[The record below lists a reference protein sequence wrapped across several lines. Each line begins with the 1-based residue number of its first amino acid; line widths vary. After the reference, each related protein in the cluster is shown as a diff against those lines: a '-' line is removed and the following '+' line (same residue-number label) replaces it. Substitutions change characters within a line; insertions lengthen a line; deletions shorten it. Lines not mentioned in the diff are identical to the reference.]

1 MKRRSA
7 LLGTVALT
15 AVALTACMMT
25 PAAWGQAG
33 YPERPIRVILP
44 YAAGV
49 SPDIVAR
56 LLAERLTP
64 ALGRPVIIDNRPGA
78 GGMIGAEV
86 AATLPPD
93 GYNLLFTVKGVMAI
107 VPHVYPSA
115 KFNSLKDF
123 KAVAEILQV
132 PHIIVATNKAPYS
145 NMKELVEYAKKNPGK
160 INYASNGT
168 GSHPHVG
175 METIANRLGIQ
186 IVHVPYKTV
195 PGPDVIAG
203 VVELFLEAS
212 TTAIPNIKAGKIKA
226 LATSGPERIPALP
239 DLPTL
244 TEFRADLD
252 PNGATGNSWHGIFAP
267 AGTPDPI
274 INRLNT
280 EIVKVVKLP
289 EVQQRLREYGLTP
302 TGTSAEHLQKE
313 LAANYAYWGQIVK
326 QLNVK
331 VD

>member
-1 MKRRSA
+1 MKRRAVLLFTAA
-7 LLGTVALT
+7 LAAASLSNG
-15 AVALTACMMT
+15 
-25 PAAWGQAG
+25 AWGQGA
-33 YPERPIRVILP
+33 YPDRLIRIILP

-56 LLAERLTP
+56 LVAERLSP

-78 GGMIGAEV
+78 GGMLGAEV
-86 AATLPPD
+86 AAALPPD

-115 KFNSLKDF
+115 KFNPIKDF
-123 KAVAEILQV
+123 KPVTEILQV
-132 PHIIVATNKAPYS
+132 PHIIVASTKTPFND
-145 NMKELVEYAKKNPGK
+145 MKGLVEYAKQNPGK

-186 IVHVPYKTV
+186 LTHIPYKGV

-203 VVELFLEAS
+203 VVDLFLEAS

-226 LATSGPERIPALP
+226 IATSGPERIPALP

-244 TEFRADLD
+244 TEYRADLD
-252 PNGATGNSWHGIFAP
+252 PNGKTGNSWHGIFAP
-267 AGTPDPI
+267 AGTPDAI
-274 INRLNT
+274 IARLNT
-280 EIVKVVKLP
+280 EIVKIVKT
-289 EVQQRLREYGLTP
+289 QDMQDRLRAFGLTP
-302 TGTSAEHLQKE
+302 TGTSADYLAKE
-313 LAANYAYWGQIVK
+313 LAGDYEYWGKIVRD
-326 QLNVK
+326 LNVK

>member
-15 AVALTACMMT
+15 AAALTACMMSS
-25 PAAWGQAG
+25 AAWGQGG
-33 YPERPIRVILP
+33 YPERPIRIILP

-56 LLAERLTP
+56 LVAERLGP
-64 ALGRPVIIDNRPGA
+64 ALGKPVLIDNRPGA

-93 GYNLLFTVKGVMAI
+93 GYSLLFTVKGVMAI

-123 KAVAEILQV
+123 KAVTEILQV
-132 PHIIVATNKAPYS
+132 PHLIVATNKAPFDS
-145 NMKELVEYAKKNPGK
+145 MKELVEYAKKNPGK

-175 METIANRLGIQ
+175 METLASRLGIQ
-186 IVHVPYKTV
+186 ITHVPYKTA

-203 VVELFLEAS
+203 VVDLFFEAS
-212 TTAIPNIKAGKIKA
+212 TTAIPSIKSGKIKA

-239 DLPTL
+239 QLPTL
-244 TEFRADLD
+244 TEFRSDLD

-267 AGTPDPI
+267 AGTPDAI
-274 INRLNT
+274 IARLNT
-280 EIVKVVKLP
+280 EIVKIVKT
-289 EVQQRLREYGLTP
+289 QDMQNRLREFGLTP
-302 TGTSAEHLQKE
+302 TGTSAEHLSKE
-313 LAANYAYWGQIVK
+313 LAANYAYWGTIVK

-331 VD
+331 VE

>member
-1 MKRRSA
+1 MNRRIA
-7 LLGTVALT
+7 LLAAAALAGCISST
-15 AVALTACMMT
+15 
-25 PAAWGQAG
+25 AWGQGG
-33 YPERPIRVILP
+33 YPDRPIRVILP

-56 LLAERLTP
+56 LVAERLTP

-78 GGMIGAEV
+78 GGMIGAEI
-86 AATLPPD
+86 AATQPAD

-123 KAVAEILQV
+123 KAVTEILQV
-132 PHIIVATNKAPYS
+132 PHLIVATNKAPYNS
-145 NMKELVEYAKKNPGK
+145 MKELVEYAKNNPGK

-175 METIANRLGIQ
+175 METIANRLGIKLT
-186 IVHVPYKTV
+186 HVPYKTV

-203 VVELFLEAS
+203 VVDLFLEAS
-212 TTAIPNIKAGKIKA
+212 TTAIPSIKSGRIKA

-239 DLPTL
+239 ELPTL

-267 AGTPDPI
+267 AGTPDAI
-274 INRLNT
+274 IARLNS
-280 EIVKVVKLP
+280 EIVKIVKT
-289 EVQQRLREYGLTP
+289 QDMQNRLREFGLTP
-302 TGTSAEHLQKE
+302 TGTSAEHLGSE
-313 LAANYAYWGQIVK
+313 LASDFAYWGKIVRE
-326 QLNVK
+326 LNIK
-331 VD
+331 VE

>member
-7 LLGTVALT
+7 LLT
-15 AVALTACMMT
+15 AAALTACIMT
-25 PAAWGQAG
+25 SAAWGQAG
-33 YPERPIRVILP
+33 YPDRPIRVILP

-56 LLAERLTP
+56 LVGERLSP

-86 AATLPPD
+86 AAMLPPD

-115 KFNSLKDF
+115 KFNPLKDF
-123 KAVAEILQV
+123 RAVTEILQV
-132 PHIIVATNKAPYS
+132 PHLIVATNKAPYNS
-145 NMKELVEYAKKNPGK
+145 MKEFVDYAKKNPGK
-160 INYASNGT
+160 VNYASNGT

-175 METIANRLGIQ
+175 METIAHRLGIQ
-186 IVHVPYKTV
+186 LTHVPYKTV

-203 VVELFLEAS
+203 VVDLFLEAS
-212 TTAIPNIKAGKIKA
+212 TTAIPSIKSGKIKA

-239 DLPTL
+239 ELPTL

-267 AGTPDPI
+267 AGTPDAI
-274 INRLNT
+274 IARLNT
-280 EIVKVVKLP
+280 EIVKVVKTP
-289 EVQQRLREYGLTP
+289 EVQNRLREFGLTP
-302 TGTSAEHLQKE
+302 TGTSAEHLAKE
-313 LAANYAYWGQIVK
+313 LAGDYAYWGRIVK
-326 QLNVK
+326 ELNVK
-331 VD
+331 VE

>member
-1 MKRRSA
+1 
-7 LLGTVALT
+7 
-15 AVALTACMMT
+15 
-25 PAAWGQAG
+25 
-33 YPERPIRVILP
+33 
-44 YAAGV
+44 
-49 SPDIVAR
+49 
-56 LLAERLTP
+56 
-64 ALGRPVIIDNRPGA
+64 VIIDNRPGA

-86 AATLPPD
+86 AATMPPD

-123 KAVAEILQV
+123 KAVVEILQV
-132 PHIIVATNKAPYS
+132 PHIIVATNKAPFN
-145 NMKELVEYAKKNPGK
+145 NMKELVDYAKKNPGK

-175 METIANRLGIQ
+175 METIANRVGIQ
-186 IVHVPYKTV
+186 LVHVPYKTV

-203 VVELFLEAS
+203 VVDMFLEAS

-226 LATSGPERIPALP
+226 IATSGPERIPALP

-274 INRLNT
+274 VARLNS
-280 EIVKVVKLP
+280 EIVKIVKTQ
-289 EVQQRLREYGLTP
+289 EVQNRLREFGLTP
-302 TGTSAEHLQKE
+302 TGTSAEYLSKE
-313 LAANYAYWGQIVK
+313 LASDHAYWGKIVK
-326 QLNVK
+326 ELNVK

>member
-7 LLGTVALT
+7 LLAAAAL
-15 AVALTACMMT
+15 AGCLMT
-25 PAAWGQAG
+25 PAAWAQPG
-33 YPERPIRVILP
+33 YPDRPVKIILP
-44 YAAGV
+44 YAIGV

-56 LLAERLTP
+56 LLAERLGP

-78 GGMIGAEV
+78 GGMVGAEV
-86 AATLPPD
+86 AATMPAD

-107 VPHVYPSA
+107 VPHVYPTA

-123 KAVAEILQV
+123 KAITEILQV
-132 PHIIVATNKAPYS
+132 PHLIVATNKAPYS
-145 NMKELVEYAKKNPGK
+145 SMKELFEYAKRNPGK

-175 METIANRLGIQ
+175 METIMHRLGLQ
-186 IVHVPYKTV
+186 LTHVPYKTA

-203 VVELFLEAS
+203 VVDLFLEAS
-212 TTAIPNIKAGKIKA
+212 TTAIPSIKSGRIKA

-252 PNGATGNSWHGIFAP
+252 PNGATGNSWHGVFAP
-267 AGTPDPI
+267 AGTPEAI
-274 INRLNT
+274 IARLNT
-280 EIVKVVKLP
+280 EIVKIVKT
-289 EVQQRLREYGLTP
+289 EDMQNRLRTFGLTP
-302 TGTSAEHLQKE
+302 TGTSADHLSTQ
-313 LAANYAYWGQIVK
+313 LAADFAYWGKIVRE
-326 QLNVK
+326 LNVK
-331 VD
+331 VE

>member
-7 LLGTVALT
+7 LLAVAALT
-15 AVALTACMMT
+15 TCLMT
-25 PAAWGQAG
+25 PAAWAQTG
-33 YPERPIRVILP
+33 YPDRPVKIILP
-44 YAAGV
+44 YAIGV

-56 LLAERLTP
+56 LLAERLGP
-64 ALGRPVIIDNRPGA
+64 ALGRPVIVDNRPGA
-78 GGMIGAEV
+78 GGMVGAEV
-86 AATLPPD
+86 AATMPPD

-123 KAVAEILQV
+123 RAITEILQV
-132 PHIIVATNKAPYS
+132 PHLIVATNKAPYNS
-145 NMKELVEYAKKNPGK
+145 MKELVEYAKRNPGK

-175 METIANRLGIQ
+175 METIMHRLGLQ
-186 IVHVPYKTV
+186 LTHVPYKTA

-203 VVELFLEAS
+203 VVDLFLEAS
-212 TTAIPNIKAGKIKA
+212 TTAIPSIKNGRIKA

-252 PNGATGNSWHGIFAP
+252 PNGATGNSWHGVFAP
-267 AGTPDPI
+267 AGTPDAI
-274 INRLNT
+274 VARLNT
-280 EIVKVVKLP
+280 EIVKIVKT
-289 EVQQRLREYGLTP
+289 EDMQNRLRTFGLTP
-302 TGTSAEHLQKE
+302 TGTSAEHLSKQ
-313 LAANYAYWGQIVK
+313 LAADFAYWGKIVRE
-326 QLNVK
+326 LNVK
-331 VD
+331 VE

>member
-1 MKRRSA
+1 MKRRAA
-7 LLGTVALT
+7 LLFTAALG
-15 AVALTACMMT
+15 AAFLSIS
-25 PAAWGQAG
+25 AWGQAA
-33 YPERPIRVILP
+33 YPDRLVRIILP

-56 LLAERLTP
+56 LLAERLSP

-78 GGMIGAEV
+78 GGMLGAEV
-86 AATLPPD
+86 AATLPAD

-115 KFNSLKDF
+115 KFNPLKDF
-123 KAVAEILQV
+123 KPVTEILQV
-132 PHIIVATNKAPYS
+132 PHIIVASPKTPFND
-145 NMKELVEYAKKNPGK
+145 MKGLVEFAKKNPGK
-160 INYASNGT
+160 INFASNGI

-175 METIANRLGIQ
+175 METIANRLDIKL
-186 IVHVPYKTV
+186 VHVPYKGV

-203 VVELFLEAS
+203 VVDLFLEAS

-252 PNGATGNSWHGIFAP
+252 PNGVTGNSWHGVFAP
-267 AGTPDPI
+267 AGTPDAI
-274 INRLNT
+274 IARLNT
-280 EIVKVVKLP
+280 EIVKIVKTQDMQ
-289 EVQQRLREYGLTP
+289 ERLRSFGLTP
-302 TGTSAEHLQKE
+302 TGTSAEYLAKE
-313 LAANYAYWGQIVK
+313 LAGDYEYWGKIVRD
-326 QLNVK
+326 LNVK

>member
-1 MKRRSA
+1 MKRRTA
-7 LLGTVALT
+7 LLATAAL
-15 AVALTACMMT
+15 
-25 PAAWGQAG
+25 AASVMASAAFAQAG
-33 YPERPIRVILP
+33 YPDRPIRVILP

-56 LLAERLTP
+56 LVSERLSP

-78 GGMIGAEV
+78 GGMIGAEI
-86 AATLPPD
+86 AATMPPD

-123 KAVAEILQV
+123 KAVTEILQV
-132 PHIIVATNKAPYS
+132 PHLIVATNKAPYNS
-145 NMKELVEYAKKNPGK
+145 MKEFVEYAKRNPGK

-186 IVHVPYKTV
+186 LTHVPYKTV
-195 PGPDVIAG
+195 PGPDVMAG
-203 VVELFLEAS
+203 VVDLFLEAS
-212 TTAIPNIKAGKIKA
+212 TTAIPSIKSGKIKA

-239 DLPTL
+239 ELPTL

-267 AGTPDPI
+267 AGTPDAI
-274 INRLNT
+274 VARLNA
-280 EIVKVVKLP
+280 EIVKVVKMP
-289 EVQQRLREYGLTP
+289 EVQARLREFGLTP
-302 TGTSAEHLQKE
+302 TGTSAEHLSKG
-313 LAANYAYWGQIVK
+313 LAADYAYWGKIVK
-326 QLNVK
+326 DLNVK
-331 VD
+331 VE

>member
-1 MKRRSA
+1 MKRRSI
-7 LLGTVALT
+7 LLAAAAIAA
-15 AVALTACMMT
+15 AVTT
-25 PAAWGQAG
+25 SPAWSQAG
-33 YPERPIRVILP
+33 YPDRPIRVILP

-56 LLAERLTP
+56 LVAERLSP

-86 AATLPPD
+86 AATQPPD

-123 KAVAEILQV
+123 RAVVEILQV
-132 PHIIVATNKAPYS
+132 PHLIVATNKAPYNS
-145 NMKELVEYAKKNPGK
+145 MKELVEYAKRNPGK

-175 METIANRLGIQ
+175 METIASRLGIQ
-186 IVHVPYKTV
+186 LVHVPYKTV

-203 VVELFLEAS
+203 VVDLFLEAS
-212 TTAIPNIKAGKIKA
+212 TTAIPSIKSGKIKA

-252 PNGATGNSWHGIFAP
+252 PKGATGNSWHGIFAP
-267 AGTPDPI
+267 AGTPDAI
-274 INRLNT
+274 IARLNH
-280 EIVKVVKLP
+280 EIVKVVKMP
-289 EVQQRLREYGLTP
+289 EVQNRLREFGLTP
-302 TGTSAEHLQKE
+302 TGTSAEHLAKE
-313 LAANYAYWGQIVK
+313 LAADYAYWGKIVK
-326 QLNVK
+326 ELGVK

>member
-7 LLGTVALT
+7 LLAAALI
-15 AVALTACMMT
+15 ACTMT
-25 PAAWGQAG
+25 SAAWGQAG
-33 YPERPIRVILP
+33 YPDRPIRVILP

-56 LLAERLTP
+56 LVAERLTP

-107 VPHVYPSA
+107 VPHVYRDA

-123 KAVAEILQV
+123 KAVTEILQV
-132 PHIIVATNKAPYS
+132 PHLIVATNKAPYS
-145 NMKELVEYAKKNPGK
+145 SMKELVEYAKRNPGK

-175 METIANRLGIQ
+175 METVANKLGIQ
-186 IVHVPYKTV
+186 LTHVPYKTA

-203 VVELFLEAS
+203 VVDLFFEAS
-212 TTAIPNIKAGKIKA
+212 TTAIPSIKGGRIKA

-244 TEFRADLD
+244 TEFRSDLD
-252 PNGATGNSWHGIFAP
+252 PNGATGNSWHAIFAP
-267 AGTPDPI
+267 GATPDAI
-274 INRLNT
+274 VTRLNT
-280 EIVKVVKLP
+280 EIVKIVKT
-289 EVQQRLREYGLTP
+289 QDMQNRLRDFGLTP
-302 TGTSAEHLQKE
+302 TGTSAEHLSKQ
-313 LAANYAYWGQIVK
+313 LAADFAYWEKIVRD
-326 QLNVK
+326 LGVK
-331 VD
+331 VE

>member
-1 MKRRSA
+1 MKRRSV
-7 LLGTVALT
+7 LLA
-15 AVALTACMMT
+15 AVTLTACT
-25 PAAWGQAG
+25 VTSAAWGQAG
-33 YPERPIRVILP
+33 YPDRPIRVILP

-56 LLAERLTP
+56 LVAERLTP

-132 PHIIVATNKAPYS
+132 PHIIVATSKAPYN
-145 NMKELVEYAKKNPGK
+145 NMKEFVEYAKKNPGK

-203 VVELFLEAS
+203 VVDLFLEAS
-212 TTAIPNIKAGKIKA
+212 TTAIPNIKSGKIKA

-280 EIVKVVKLP
+280 EIVKVVKMP
-289 EVQQRLREYGLTP
+289 EVQARLREFGLTP
-302 TGTSAEHLQKE
+302 TGTSAEHLAKE
-313 LAANYAYWGQIVK
+313 LAANYADWGRIVK